1 MKYNTSPLGDAIE
14 LVIDHRGLTPKKLG
28 GDWSDYGYRALSA
41 KNIKTGK
48 IVQKETIRYV
58 NPQMYKKWMQEEVER
73 NDIFVTSEAPFGEIY
88 LWDSDEKIV
97 LSQRIFGLRIKK
109 TFDPFYMF
117 YYMCT
122 NAFQGEL
129 SARASGTTVTGLR
142 QPELLKC
149 LIRYPDLSTQKR
161 IGDILRSID
170 KKIQTNN
177 EINDNLLQQ
186 VFTLFDNQFSDITA
200 GSCSVSDYIL
210 PKRGR
215 GLLSKDAIKGDVP
228 VVAGGLEP
236 ATYHNAANTAS
247 PVITISASGANAG
260 FVRLWNI
267 PVWSSDSSFI
277 DSSITDFVY
286 FWFVL
291 LKKRQDEIYS
301 SQTGSAQPHIYPQNI
316 GSLPICELDMSEV
329 KQYNDLVTPLFIK
342 IGANESENLK
352 LAHLR
357 DTLLPK
363 LMAGEIDLD
372 SLNV

>member
-1 MKYNTSPLGDAIE
+1 MRYKLGEICESVSETYKGKDAYVILVNTSDVLNGQVLNHTASE
-14 LVIDHRGLTPKKLG
+14 NKNLRG
-28 GDWSDYGYRALSA
+28 
-41 KNIKTGK
+41 
-48 IVQKETIRYV
+48 Q
-58 NPQMYKKWMQEEVER
+58 
-73 NDIFVTSEAPFGEIY
+73 F
-88 LWDSDEKIV
+88 
-97 LSQRIFGLRIKK
+97 KK
-109 TFDPFYMF
+109 TFKKDDILFSEIRPANKRFAF
-117 YYMCT
+117 INFEQT
-122 NAFQGEL
+122 NNYIASTKLMVIRADTKKIRPLFLFHYLTSQDLLEEL
-129 SARASGTTVTGLR
+129 QHLAELRSGTFPQITFST
-142 QPELLKC
+142 ELANRV
-149 LIRYPDLSTQKR
+149 IDVPSFEEQDR
-161 IGDILRSID
+161 IVSVISAIEQ
-170 KKIQTNN
+170 KIQTNQR
-177 EINDNLLQQ
+177 INDNLLQQ
-186 VFTLFDNQFSDITA
+186 VFALFDNQFSDINA

-236 ATYHNAANTAS
+236 ATYHNVANTAS

-260 FVRLWNI
+260 FVRLWSI

-291 LKKRQDEIYS
+291 LKKRQDEIYG

-316 GSLPICELDMSEV
+316 GALPICELDMSEV

-342 IGANESENLK
+342 IGANESENIK

-363 LMAGEIDLD
+363 LMAGEVDLD

>member
-1 MKYNTSPLGDAIE
+1 MVSKLIDVVDLIAGYAFKSGDFGNYPDKVIKITQINPPLVDLKSATGVNLQKYNRSKLEKYIAKKGDFVLAMTGATI
-14 LVIDHRGLTPKKLG
+14 
-28 GDWSDYGYRALSA
+28 
-41 KNIKTGK
+41 GK
-48 IVQKETIRYV
+48 IGRI
-58 NPQMYKKWMQEEVER
+58 EEG
-73 NDIFVTSEAPFGEIY
+73 EAYINQRVLMFKPKSNV
-88 LWDSDEKIV
+88 DSDFIYYV
-97 LSQRIFGLRIKK
+97 LQSYEFSQYVLNHIDSESAQPNISANTIGNFE
-109 TFDPFYMF
+109 FD
-117 YYMCT
+117 
-122 NAFQGEL
+122 L
-129 SARASGTTVTGLR
+129 
-142 QPELLKC
+142 
-149 LIRYPDLSTQKR
+149 PD
-161 IGDILRSID
+161 IILQ
-170 KKIQTNN
+170 KKIGILLRNFDEKAELN
-177 EINDNLLQQ
+177 RRINDNLLQQ
-186 VFTLFDNQFSDITA
+186 AFALFDNQFSDITA

-236 ATYHNAANTAS
+236 ATYHNAANTES

-260 FVRLWNI
+260 FIRLWNI

-286 FWFVL
+286 FWFVH
-291 LKKRQDEIYS
+291 LKKRQDEIYG

-316 GSLPICELDMSEV
+316 GALPICELDISKV

-342 IGANESENLK
+342 IGANESENVK

-363 LMAGEIDLD
+363 LMAGEVDLD